1 MDNFDWFTKKK
12 KQKNTHT
19 NNTRE
24 QNDNDGIHKF
34 MYS

>member
-1 MDNFDWFTKKK
+1 MDNFDWFTKK

-24 QNDNDGIHKF
+24 QNDNGIHKF